1 MKGTNKVNYLNREG
15 LVHHNTPVADW
26 SFVYEQSTVR
36 DPKWNL
42 GDEVKVPGGR
52 KFVYSKSAAAC
63 LSGQGCETTKIGLY
77 GAVASVAGAV
87 GDQSIV
93 VAAGT
98 HDAVTADE
106 LRGGYVIIHTAGNT
120 QMFRGIIGNAASV
133 ANAALTLYLDGS
145 LTAVVAVTILVEVF
159 QNPYG
164 SLRTGATVDLAKLG
178 VPAVYVSAANVYF
191 WCQTEG
197 YCFVAPQAG
206 LTGKEIGACWKHDGS
221 IDTLTNGVSVSAIVS
236 SQYAGHRVMGS
247 ADLVGPLFYLQG

>member
-1 MKGTNKVNYLNREG
+1 MRGTNKVNYLNREG
-15 LVHHNTPVADW
+15 LVRHNTPVADW
-26 SFVYEQSTVR
+26 AFIYEQSTVR
-36 DPKWNL
+36 DPKWFI

-52 KFVYSKSAAAC
+52 KFVFSKSSAAC

-77 GAVASVAGAV
+77 GAVAGVAGVV

-98 HDAVTADE
+98 HDAVAADE

-120 QMFRGIIGNAASV
+120 QMFRGIIGNAVSA
-133 ANAALTLYLDGS
+133 ANAALTLYLDGP

-164 SLRTGATVDLAKLG
+164 SLRTSTDVGLPVMG
-178 VPAVYVSAANVYF
+178 VPAVYVSAASTYF

-197 YCFVAPQAG
+197 FVFVAPQAG
-206 LTGKEIGACWKHDGS
+206 LLSLIH
-221 IDTLTNGVSVSAIVS
+221 I
-236 SQYAGHRVMGS
+236 
-247 ADLVGPLFYLQG
+247 